1 MKKRTKIIGMA
12 VLILDLI
19 FTTAAGTPALSADPE
34 PSASDQEITVSAADP
49 ETSSSTAAA
58 SSPTARSLS
67 AKPTVSELVD
77 PKNVLFISS
86 FSLSY
91 PTVESQIDG
100 IREGLGDDVNIFY
113 EFMDTKTIFND
124 TYIAKFYD
132 YINYKYSSIGN
143 VDAVIAGDDNALQM
157 VLRYRDGFFRSI
169 PVVFEAVDSESRAV
183 LAESLGIPGI
193 IEPST
198 IRDNLDLAV
207 RLYPDA
213 SRIVAISDG
222 STTGKVLTS
231 ELSAISSRYS
241 GRSIEIMNTS
251 QLDRREIISR
261 TEQLGSGT
269 ILLFMTFNQ
278 DSTGKTYTNIE
289 ALRLIVSHASIPV
302 FTLMWRGEGSLGGI
316 GADFTEIGRKA
327 GQMTQQILNGTD
339 PSRIESVS
347 DTPEI
352 AKFDASVMETYGI
365 RKIEMPN
372 GSVYVNDSSQKRMIA
387 ATIASLAAGLV
398 VMFILLAIARR
409 ENRRRKDNENLLQ
422 KASEVLRTEA
432 DIDGLTGL
440 GNRRSLDRELQRST
454 ESGRSFTL
462 FILDLD
468 EFKKIND
475 TLGHPAGDQVLRE
488 IGSRLNRMK
497 TREFV
502 PYRYGGDEFSV
513 MEFSGKA
520 EEADST
526 GQKILDLFREPVHT
540 TAGDVQVGMSIGSA
554 CCPSDAA
561 VMADL
566 IHCVDEA
573 LYCVK
578 QHGKNAVKSYRNME
592 RT

>member
-1 MKKRTKIIGMA
+1 MKKRTKIIGLT
-12 VLILDLI
+12 VLILVLLL
-19 FTTAAGTPALSADPE
+19 TTAAGMPAQS
-34 PSASDQEITVSAADP
+34 ADP

-58 SSPTARSLS
+58 ASPTARALS
-67 AKPTVSELVD
+67 VKPTVSELVD

-91 PTVESQIDG
+91 PSVESQIDG
-100 IREGLGDDVNIFY
+100 IREGLGDDVNIFC

-132 YINYKYSSIGN
+132 YINYKYSNIGN

-157 VLRYRDGFFRSI
+157 VLRYRSGFFRDI
-169 PVVFEAVDSESRAV
+169 PVVFEAVDSESRAK
-183 LAESLGIPGI
+183 LAKSYGIPGI

-198 IRDNLDLAV
+198 IQDNLDLAV

-213 SRIVAISDG
+213 SRIVAISDS
-222 STTGKVLTS
+222 STTGKVLTAK
-231 ELSAISSRYS
+231 LQAISRRYS

-261 TEQLGSGT
+261 TEQFGPDT

-289 ALRLIVSHASIPV
+289 ALRLIVAHASIPV
-302 FTLMWRGEGSLGGI
+302 FTLMWRDEGSLGGI
-316 GADFTEIGRKA
+316 GADFTAIGRKA
-327 GQMTQQILNGTD
+327 GQMTQEILDGTN
-339 PSRIESVS
+339 PARIESVS
-347 DTPEI
+347 DTPKI

-365 RKIEMPN
+365 RKTELSKDSI
-372 GSVYVNDSSQKRMIA
+372 YVNDSSQKKMII
-387 ATIASLAAGLV
+387 ATIAALAAGLV
-398 VMFILLAIARR
+398 VMFILLAVARK
-409 ENRRRKDNENLLQ
+409 ENRRRKKNETLLR

-454 ESGRSFTL
+454 EAGRSFTL

-475 TLGHPAGDQVLRE
+475 TMGHPAGDQVLRE
-488 IGSRLNRMK
+488 IGSRLNRLK

-513 MEFSGKA
+513 MEFAGKP
-520 EEADST
+520 EESDST
-526 GQKILDLFREPVHT
+526 GQKILDLFREPVDT
-540 TAGDVQVGMSIGSA
+540 AAGDVKVGMSIGSA

-561 VMADL
+561 VTADL
-566 IHCVDEA
+566 IHCADEA

-578 QHGKNAVKSYRNME
+578 QHGKNAVMSYRNME
-592 RT
+592 RK